1 MKYFG
6 NKSVSSF
13 MAGLLRVSWHPVFIT
28 ALIAPFA
35 MGGIIFFTTPAGE
48 KVVSAIE
55 KGEINLCD
63 RDHARAS
70 GELKKEFGKD
80 FTDKDKRDW
89 EEFKNLPLAVKFVMI
104 PYAEAVI
111 VLLLLIIGKSRRLFL
126 NFRDNI
132 MFNTGNVRLIS
143 VIGKLL
149 VAFSIL
155 TFSLSSLVLSVVLL
169 MMCEIIRSGTLLQ
182 EEHDL
187 TV

>member
-63 RDHARAS
+63 RDHVRAS

-80 FTDKDKRDW
+80 FTEKDKRDW

-104 PYAEAVI
+104 PYAESVL
-111 VLLLLIIGKSRRLFL
+111 VLLLL
-126 NFRDNI
+126 
-132 MFNTGNVRLIS
+132 
-143 VIGKLL
+143 VIGKYGKLL
-149 VAFSIL
+149 DTLRFNFCFCQLRVIDIDHH
-155 TFSLSSLVLSVVLL
+155 
-169 MMCEIIRSGTLLQ
+169 MERS
-182 EEHDL
+182 
-187 TV
+187 

>member
-1 MKYFG
+1 MG
-6 NKSVSSF
+6 VLTDLDLSALWVSV
-13 MAGLLRVSWHPVFIT
+13 R
-28 ALIAPFA
+28 
-35 MGGIIFFTTPAGE
+35 
-48 KVVSAIE
+48 
-55 KGEINLCD
+55 
-63 RDHARAS
+63 
-70 GELKKEFGKD
+70 
-80 FTDKDKRDW
+80 
-89 EEFKNLPLAVKFVMI
+89 LATMT
-104 PYAEAVI
+104 VI

-169 MMCEIIRSGTLLQ
+169 LMCEIIRSGTLLQ